1 MYYISEDFNNACNDY
16 VRTWHS
22 KCVVNEGKSNE
33 ITLVN
38 NVPQNCL
45 GAMTWESSINAD
57 DALAMG
63 QTGMDKLTLEITRL
77 QANYNLQN
85 ATFHPYVGI
94 DINGETVWCSLGFFY
109 ADDVTTDDNYFT
121 TSVTAYDGMSLL
133 SDTFDE
139 SELVGIHFPCSARAL
154 LIAIANRFR
163 LTIDAT
169 TYTILRSL
177 EGYILR
183 DSAGKILVVDSLR
196 QSMGEVYEGTYRDY
210 IGWIAGLQGCNAHFD
225 REGQLA
231 FSYYSDSVMT
241 INPSVIYMNGLT
253 LNKGGTVTYTSFLSG
268 SEENPVVPTRYSGN
282 AISFMNPYI
291 TAQDLDNIGDNIL
304 PITYQPCELH
314 YRGNPCLDVGDR
326 ITVNDAKGNTHTV
339 FIMQRTLSMTG
350 GLDDTIQCF
359 GMTEEQAT
367 LDSAPTTRK
376 IKQIY
381 TSLQKAIKEASDY
394 LNNTTGVFE
403 WIDNGDGTNGGFTI
417 LASDNSSLIKCTAG
431 GIGVSLDGG
440 NTFQN
445 AITRNGINASVIRT
459 GTLNASD
466 ILIEQD
472 GSNSKL
478 KIENGGMYIYN
489 SANKV
494 IGQYTSSGLS
504 FSNNGRMT
512 INNSS
517 GNKVAEFT
525 PFGAY
530 WYDGNGYVRTEITP
544 TDTYYRTNGVAHGR
558 ISSSLS
564 GDYKM
569 FFVGTPM
576 DGDASTSYM
585 TVHGGG
591 GGTMSITPSIFNF
604 QHSEMYNF
612 MVGTNGST
620 TSFNLAVRIADA
632 QVDFYRNLD
641 MHNYS
646 ILNQSDIRLKE
657 NVSATPVTALD
668 TIDRMR
674 FVEFDWKEDG
684 RHDDLGLIAQEL
696 QKINPSMVVDTGEYL
711 AVNTSKFIM
720 YALKAIQELSQ
731 QIKEMKGADV

>member
-1 MYYISEDFNNACNDY
+1 MYYISEEFNNACNDY

-139 SELVGIHFPCSARAL
+139 TELQIQFPCSARAL
-154 LIAIANRFR
+154 LIAIATRFG

-196 QSMGEVYEGTYRDY
+196 QSVGEVYEGTYRDY

-314 YRGNPCLDVGDR
+314 YRGNPCLDVGDK

-350 GLDDTIQCF
+350 GLDDTISCF

-376 IKQIY
+376 IKQLY
-381 TSLQKAIKEASDY
+381 TSLQKAVKEASDY
-394 LNNTTGVFE
+394 INNTTGVFE

-417 LASDNSSLIKCTAG
+417 KATDNSSLIRCTAAG
-431 GIGVSLDGG
+431 LGVSLDGG
-440 NTFQN
+440 NTFTN
-445 AITRNGINASVIRT
+445 AITRAGINATVIRT

-489 SANKV
+489 NADEV

-504 FSNNGRMT
+504 FSNSGKIV
-512 INNSS
+512 INNSNGVKVTEISPS
-517 GNKVAEFT
+517 GGT
-525 PFGAY
+525 
-530 WYDGNGYVRTEITP
+530 WYDSNGNVSI
-544 TDTYYRTNGVAHGR
+544 
-558 ISSSLS
+558 SLS
-564 GDYKM
+564 DTGASFYKNGSL
-569 FFVGTPM
+569 VG
-576 DGDASTSYM
+576 
-585 TVHGGG
+585 
-591 GGTMSITPSIFNF
+591 SITARVAGTAPNQQNQLLIGTSGDSWEAMCLNCESGEINF
-604 QHSEMYNF
+604 YRQNLMLKHGTGIVFFAGEGNSVMDIHSGE
-612 MVGTNGST
+612 T
-620 TSFNLAVRIADA
+620 
-632 QVDFYRNLD
+632 DFYQNLD
-641 MHNYS
+641 MNGYS

>member
-1 MYYISEDFNNACNDY
+1 MYYISEEFNNACNDY

-22 KCVVNEGKSNE
+22 KCVVNEGKANE

-154 LIAIANRFR
+154 LIAIANRFH

-196 QSMGEVYEGTYRDY
+196 QSVGEVYEGTYRDY

-253 LNKGGTVTYTSFLSG
+253 LNKGGTVTYTSLLSG

-326 ITVNDAKGNTHTV
+326 IIVNDAKGNTHTV

-359 GMTEEQAT
+359 GMTESQAT

-394 LNNTTGVFE
+394 LNNTSGVFE

-417 LASDNSSLIKCTAG
+417 TASDNSALLRCDAAG
-431 GIGVSLDGG
+431 LGVSLDGG
-440 NTFQN
+440 NTYTN
-445 AITRNGINASVIRT
+445 AITRAGINATVIRT

-489 SANKV
+489 NADEV

-504 FSNNGRMT
+504 FSNSGKIV
-512 INNSS
+512 INNSN
-517 GNKVAEFT
+517 GVKVTEISPRGGT
-525 PFGAY
+525 
-530 WYDGNGYVRTEITP
+530 WYDSNGNVSI
-544 TDTYYRTNGVAHGR
+544 
-558 ISSSLS
+558 SLS
-564 GDYKM
+564 DTGASFYKNGSLVGSITTRV
-569 FFVGTPM
+569 VGTAPNQQKQLWIQTSGDSWEAM
-576 DGDASTSYM
+576 GLKCEDGE
-585 TVHGGG
+585 
-591 GGTMSITPSIFNF
+591 IN
-604 QHSEMYNF
+604 
-612 MVGTNGST
+612 
-620 TSFNLAVRIADA
+620 
-632 QVDFYRNLD
+632 FYRASLTISHGTAINFFAGGETSAMTIRTGETDCYQNLD
-641 MHNYS
+641 MNGYS

-731 QIKEMKGADV
+731 QIKEMKGADANARPVL